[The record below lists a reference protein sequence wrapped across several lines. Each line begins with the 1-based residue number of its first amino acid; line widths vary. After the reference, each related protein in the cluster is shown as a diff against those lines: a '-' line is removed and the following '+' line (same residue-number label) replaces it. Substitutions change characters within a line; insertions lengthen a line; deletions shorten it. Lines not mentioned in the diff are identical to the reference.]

1 MTGPERETS
10 VDASEH
16 GGHQLTP
23 EQWWKRHR
31 RRQLFAFVTLPG
43 LILGTGSIA
52 TAFSAGLFDHSPS
65 RSACAPQVVK
75 APAKK
80 SFEVSVM
87 NATGESGK
95 ATEVAREL
103 EHRKFLVDNASTAPD
118 SLLIREPALVYYGKE
133 GRDQALLVQQQV
145 TGSVLFF
152 DGRGGKN
159 VTLVIGLGFKKLVD
173 VPPDPPPLPR
183 EIKVNVFNTTFR
195 GGLAKTVADQLKA
208 RGFRGGKVGN
218 DPQLSFLP
226 KNTAVIRF
234 GPDGQQAAKVLA
246 QHVPSAQ
253 LKLVQGRAGTTIDL
267 VIGNRYSQLVPLVD
281 VPVPPPRPTPP
292 APTVTRPCSGN

>member
-1 MTGPERETS
+1 MTRPEREAPVGAT
-10 VDASEH
+10 DRH
-16 GGHQLTP
+16 GHELTP
-23 EQWWKRHR
+23 EQWWRRHR
-31 RRQLFAFVTLPG
+31 RRQLFAFITLPG
-43 LILGTGSIA
+43 LVLGTGSIA
-52 TAFSAGLFDHSPS
+52 TAYSAGLFDHPPAKH
-65 RSACAPQVVK
+65 ACTPQVVK
-75 APAKK
+75 APARS

-103 EHRKFLVDNASTAPD
+103 EHRKFRVDNASTAPD
-118 SLLIREPALVYYGKE
+118 SLLIRDPALVYYGKE

-145 TGSVLFF
+145 AGSVLFY

-183 EIKVNVFNTTFR
+183 EIKVNVYNTTFR
-195 GGLAKTVADQLKA
+195 GGLAKTVADQLEA

-234 GPDGQQAAKVLA
+234 GPDGQPAAKVLA
-246 QHVPSAQ
+246 QHVPGAQ
-253 LKLVQGRAGTTIDL
+253 LKLVEGRAGTTIDL
-267 VIGNRYSQLVPLVD
+267 VIGNRYSQLVPVAD
-281 VPVPPPRPTPP
+281 VPLPPPRPTPP
-292 APTVTRPCSGN
+292 PPTVSRPCSSG